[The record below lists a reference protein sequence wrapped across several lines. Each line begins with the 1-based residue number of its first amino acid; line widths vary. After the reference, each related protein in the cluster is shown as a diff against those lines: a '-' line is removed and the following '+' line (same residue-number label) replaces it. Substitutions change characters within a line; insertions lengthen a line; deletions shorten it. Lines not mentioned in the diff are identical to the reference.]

1 MALPVRRGTDSARS
15 DLGNEFDRITQQLSE
30 LFQEQWAAVPSV
42 VRTDG
47 FTPMADVEETGDAY
61 LLEVELPGIKKKE
74 IDIEIDGRR
83 LVISGERPE
92 HRRTGWLRRQTRS
105 WGRFRYEVVLG
116 VDVDEDGVEAT
127 LQDGV
132 LRVRVPKSSAGN
144 RRHIEVK

>member
-1 MALPVRRGTDSARS
+1 MALPVRRGTDASRA
-15 DLGNEFDRITQQLSE
+15 DPANEFDRLTQRLSD
-30 LFQEQWAAVPSV
+30 LFQEQWAVPSV
-42 VRTDG
+42 LRPDG
-47 FTPMADVEETGDAY
+47 FTPMADVEETADAY
-61 LLEVELPGIKKKE
+61 LLEVELPGVKKKE

-92 HRRTGWLRRQTRS
+92 HERSGWLRRRTRS

-116 VDVDEDGVEAT
+116 ADVDEDGVEAT

-144 RRHIEVK
+144 TRHIEVK

>member
-1 MALPVRRGTDSARS
+1 MALPVRRGTDPVRLDPA
-15 DLGNEFDRITQQLSE
+15 NEFDRITQQLSE
-30 LFQEQWAAVPSV
+30 LFQQQWPVPTV
-42 VRTDG
+42 LRPDG
-47 FTPMADVEETGDAY
+47 FTPMADVEETADAY
-61 LLEVELPGIKKKE
+61 LLEIELPGIKKKD

-116 VDVDEDGVEAT
+116 AELDQDGVEAT

-132 LRVRVPKSSAGN
+132 LRVRVPKSSTGHG
-144 RRHIEVK
+144 RHIEVK

>member
-1 MALPVRRGTDSARS
+1 MALPVRRGTESARS

-30 LFQEQWAAVPSV
+30 LFQEQWAVPSV
-42 VRTDG
+42 LPDG
-47 FTPMADVEETGDAY
+47 FTPLADVEETGDAY
-61 LLEVELPGIKKKE
+61 LLEIELPGIKKKE

-83 LVISGERPE
+83 IVISGERPE
-92 HRRTGWLRRQTRS
+92 HQRTGWLRRRTRS

-116 VDVDEDGVEAT
+116 ADIDEDGVEAT

-144 RRHIEVK
+144 RRHVEVK

>member
-1 MALPVRRGTDSARS
+1 MALPVRRGTDAARQ

-30 LFQEQWAAVPSV
+30 LFQEQWAVPSAL
-42 VRTDG
+42 RPDG
-47 FTPMADVEETGDAY
+47 FTPMADVEETGDGY
-61 LLEVELPGIKKKE
+61 LLEIELPGIKKKD

-92 HRRTGWLRRQTRS
+92 RQRTGWLRRQTRS

-116 VDVDEDGVEAT
+116 TDVDEDGVEAT

-132 LRVRVPKSSAGN
+132 LRVRVPKTSAGN
-144 RRHIEVK
+144 PRHVEVK